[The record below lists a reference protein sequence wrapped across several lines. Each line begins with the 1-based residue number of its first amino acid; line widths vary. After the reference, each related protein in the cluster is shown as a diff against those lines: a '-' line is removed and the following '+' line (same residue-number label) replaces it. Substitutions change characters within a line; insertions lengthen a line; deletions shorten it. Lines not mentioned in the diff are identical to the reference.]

1 MRASRLAAR
10 PSAETAGLWFGL
22 LGVLSFS
29 LTFPATRVA
38 VAYLDP
44 SVVGLGRALLAAV
57 LAALLLAATRQRR
70 PTRAE
75 LGSLAIVIAGVI
87 FGFPFLSAWAL
98 RSVPSAHGAIVIGL
112 LPLATACVAT
122 FRNGER
128 PSWQFWLAGVAGSA
142 AVIGFSLATGS
153 GGLELADLALLAA
166 VVAGAFG
173 YAEGARLARTL
184 GSWQVICW
192 ALVLAAPLLSVPVGL
207 AIWQHGL
214 AAPPSAWLGLLYVA
228 VVSQFLGFFAW
239 YRGLALGGVARVSQ
253 IQLLQPFLTLLA
265 SALLLHEQ
273 ITPATLLVA
282 LVVLLSVALG
292 RRAVIARVPVKA
304 VYNEGHSPGNG

>member
-1 MRASRLAAR
+1 MRQSVQHQR
-10 PSAETAGLWFGL
+10 SHAEAAGLWYGL

-44 SVVGLGRALLAAV
+44 SVVGLGRALVAAL

-70 PTRAE
+70 PTRVE
-75 LGSLAIVIAGVI
+75 LRGLAIVVAGVI

-98 RSVPSAHGAIVIGL
+98 RQVPSAHGAIVIGV

-122 FRNGER
+122 IRGGER
-128 PSWQFWLAGVAGSA
+128 PSWLFWLAGLAGSA
-142 AVIGFSLATGS
+142 AVIAFALYSGA
-153 GGLELADLALLAA
+153 GGLHAADLALLGA
-166 VVAGAFG
+166 VAAGAFG

-184 GSWQVICW
+184 GSWQVISW
-192 ALVLAAPLLSVPVGL
+192 ALVLAAPLLSIPVGL
-207 AIWQHGL
+207 AIWQHGV
-214 AAPPSAWLGLLYVA
+214 AAPPTAWLGFFYVA

-253 IQLLQPFLTLLA
+253 LQLLQPFLTLIA

-273 ITPATLLVA
+273 VTPGTIAVA
-282 LVVLLSVALG
+282 LVVVVAVAIG
-292 RRAVIARVPVKA
+292 RRAPVARPA
-304 VYNEGHSPGNG
+304 LSPGEAEPNN

>member
-1 MRASRLAAR
+1 MRLSLDRAQPR
-10 PSAETAGLWFGL
+10 AEAAGLWYGL

-29 LTFPATRVA
+29 LTFPATRAA

-44 SVVGLGRALLAAV
+44 SVVGLGRALVAAL
-57 LAALLLAATRQRR
+57 LAALLLAATRQRW
-70 PTRAE
+70 PSRAE
-75 LGSLAIVIAGVI
+75 LRHLAIVVAGVI

-98 RSVPSAHGAIVIGL
+98 RQVPSAHGAIVIGL
-112 LPLATACVAT
+112 LPLATALVAT
-122 FRNGER
+122 LLGGER
-128 PSWQFWLAGVAGSA
+128 PSWQFWLAGLVGSA
-142 AVIGFSLATGS
+142 AVLGFAVSSGA
-153 GGLELADLALLAA
+153 GGLHAADLALLGA

-192 ALVLAAPLLSVPVGL
+192 ALVFAAPLLSIPVGL

-214 AAPPSAWLGLLYVA
+214 AAPPSAWVGFGYVA

-253 IQLLQPFLTLLA
+253 LQLLQPFLTLIA

-273 ITPATLLVA
+273 ITAGTIAVALLV
-282 LVVLLSVALG
+282 VAAVAAG
-292 RRAVIARVPVKA
+292 RRAPVLRPA
-304 VYNEGHSPGNG
+304 AHPGEVEA

>member
-1 MRASRLAAR
+1 MQTLTERAQPRADA
-10 PSAETAGLWFGL
+10 AGLWYGL

-29 LTFPATRVA
+29 LTFPATRFA

-44 SVVGLGRALLAAV
+44 SVVGLGRALLAGV
-57 LAALLLAATRQRR
+57 LAAGLLAATRQRW

-75 LGSLAIVIAGVI
+75 LRGLAIVIAGVI

-98 RSVPSAHGAIVIGL
+98 RQVPSAHGAIVIGL

-122 FRNGER
+122 FRGGER
-128 PSWQFWLAGVAGSA
+128 PSWQFWLAGLAGSA
-142 AVIGFSLATGS
+142 AVIGFSLYTGT
-153 GGLELADLALLAA
+153 GGLEAADLALLGA

-192 ALVLAAPLLSVPVGL
+192 ALVIAAPLLCVPVGL
-207 AIWQHGL
+207 AIWEHGL
-214 AAPPSAWLGLLYVA
+214 SAPPTAWLGLLYVA

-253 IQLLQPFLTLLA
+253 LQLLQPFLTLVA

-273 ITPATLLVA
+273 ITPGTVAVA
-282 LVVLLSVALG
+282 LIVVAAVALG
-292 RRAVIARVPVKA
+292 RRAPVARSSA
-304 VYNEGHSPGNG
+304 LAER